1 MVPFA
6 NRRHDS
12 IIAGARDG
20 GFAGLAKRGARAFKH
35 GSHRT
40 TKEPQMSLPP
50 IVVFDLDG
58 TLAETAPDIMRTLN
72 VILEREGLPA
82 LPLER
87 ARELV
92 GAGARALISR
102 GFKVSG
108 RPLDDETLERLFEEF
123 LLIYAED
130 VASNSFLFDG
140 VLDAL
145 DTLAAEGY
153 ALAVC
158 TNKPILHT
166 RLILDHFKIAQRFA
180 AVAGRDSFPFH
191 KPDPRH
197 LTLTIEA
204 AGADPA
210 RAVMIGDSRTD
221 ITTARAAG
229 IPTICVP
236 FGYTDVPIETLEP
249 DLIIQH
255 FDALP
260 EAVRQILGGGGGQE
274 AGNTSDGK
282 VPAHS

>member
-1 MVPFA
+1 
-6 NRRHDS
+6 
-12 IIAGARDG
+12 
-20 GFAGLAKRGARAFKH
+20 
-35 GSHRT
+35 
-40 TKEPQMSLPP
+40 MSLSP

-58 TLAETAPDIMRTLN
+58 TLAETAPDIMRVLN
-72 VILEREGLPA
+72 VILVREGLPA

-108 RPLDDETLERLFEEF
+108 RPLDEETLERLFEDF

-130 VASNSFLFDG
+130 VASHSHLFDG
-140 VLDAL
+140 VLGAL
-145 DTLAAEGY
+145 DQLSAEGY
-153 ALAVC
+153 LLAVC

-204 AGADPA
+204 AGGDPA

-221 ITTARAAG
+221 IATAKAAG

-249 DLIIQH
+249 DVVIQH

-260 EAVRQILGGGGGQE
+260 AAVRQMLGAISSRNDAE
-274 AGNTSDGK
+274 AI
-282 VPAHS
+282 AHS

>member
-1 MVPFA
+1 M
-6 NRRHDS
+6 
-12 IIAGARDG
+12 
-20 GFAGLAKRGARAFKH
+20 
-35 GSHRT
+35 T
-40 TKEPQMSLPP
+40 LPP

-58 TLAETAPDIMRTLN
+58 TLAETAPDIMRVLN
-72 VILEREGLPA
+72 VILVREGLPA

-92 GAGARALISR
+92 GAGARALIER
-102 GFKVSG
+102 GFRVSG
-108 RPLDDETLERLFEEF
+108 RPLDAETLERLFEDF

-130 VASNSFLFDG
+130 VASHSHLFDG
-140 VLDAL
+140 VLGAL
-145 DTLAAEGY
+145 DALAAEGY
-153 ALAVC
+153 LLAVC

-166 RLILDHFKIAQRFA
+166 RLILDHFGIAQRFA
-180 AVAGRDSFPFH
+180 SVAGRDSFPFH

-204 AGADPA
+204 PGGDPA

-221 ITTARAAG
+221 IATAKAAG

-249 DLIIQH
+249 DVVIQH

-260 EAVRQILGGGGGQE
+260 AAVRQVLGGGHAAE
-274 AGNTSDGK
+274 PSK
-282 VPAHS
+282 VAAHS

>member
-1 MVPFA
+1 
-6 NRRHDS
+6 
-12 IIAGARDG
+12 
-20 GFAGLAKRGARAFKH
+20 
-35 GSHRT
+35 
-40 TKEPQMSLPP
+40 MSLPP

-58 TLAETAPDIMRTLN
+58 TLAETAPDIMRVLN
-72 VILEREGLPA
+72 VILEREGLPV

-92 GAGARALISR
+92 GAGARALIER

-108 RPLDDETLERLFEEF
+108 RPLDEATLERLFDDF

-130 VASNSFLFDG
+130 VASHSHLYDG
-140 VLDAL
+140 VLAAMDAL
-145 DTLAAEGY
+145 SSEGF

-166 RLILDHFKIAQRFA
+166 RLILDHFGITDRFA
-180 AVAGRDSFPFH
+180 SIAGRDSFPFH

-197 LTLTIEA
+197 LTMTIEA

-221 ITTARAAG
+221 IATAKAAG
-229 IPTICVP
+229 IPCICVP
-236 FGYTDVPIETLEP
+236 FGYTDVAIETLEP
-249 DLIIQH
+249 DLVIQH

-260 EAVRQILGGGGGQE
+260 DAVRQVLGL
-274 AGNTSDGK
+274 
-282 VPAHS
+282 VPIES

>member
-1 MVPFA
+1 
-6 NRRHDS
+6 
-12 IIAGARDG
+12 
-20 GFAGLAKRGARAFKH
+20 
-35 GSHRT
+35 
-40 TKEPQMSLPP
+40 MSLPP

-58 TLAETAPDIMRTLN
+58 TLAETAPDIMRVLN
-72 VILEREGLPA
+72 VILVREGLPA

-92 GAGARALISR
+92 GAGARALIER

-108 RPLDDETLERLFEEF
+108 RPLDAEMLERLFEDF

-130 VASNSFLFDG
+130 VASDSHLFDG
-140 VLDAL
+140 VLEAL
-145 DTLAAEGY
+145 ETLAAEGY
-153 ALAVC
+153 LLAVC

-204 AGADPA
+204 AGGDPA

-221 ITTARAAG
+221 IATAKAAG

-236 FGYTDVPIETLEP
+236 FGYTDVAIETLEP
-249 DLIIQH
+249 DVVIQH

-260 EAVRQILGGGGGQE
+260 AAVRQVLGGSNAE
-274 AGNTSDGK
+274 TPSK
-282 VPAHS
+282 VAAHS

>member
-1 MVPFA
+1 
-6 NRRHDS
+6 
-12 IIAGARDG
+12 
-20 GFAGLAKRGARAFKH
+20 
-35 GSHRT
+35 
-40 TKEPQMSLPP
+40 MSLPP

-58 TLAETAPDIMRTLN
+58 TLAETAPDIMRVLN
-72 VILEREGLPA
+72 IILVREGLPA

-108 RPLDDETLERLFEEF
+108 RPLDEETLERLFEDF

-130 VASNSFLFDG
+130 VASHSHLFDG
-140 VLDAL
+140 VLGAL
-145 DTLAAEGY
+145 DQLSAEGY
-153 ALAVC
+153 LLAVC

-166 RLILDHFKIAQRFA
+166 RLILDQFGIAQRFA
-180 AVAGRDSFPFH
+180 SVAGRDSFPFH

-204 AGADPA
+204 AGGDPA

-221 ITTARAAG
+221 IATAKAAG

-236 FGYTDVPIETLEP
+236 FGYTDVAIETLEP
-249 DLIIQH
+249 DVVIQH

-260 EAVRQILGGGGGQE
+260 AAVRQVLGGKGSTIDAE
-274 AGNTSDGK
+274 AA
-282 VPAHS
+282 AHS

>member
-1 MVPFA
+1 
-6 NRRHDS
+6 
-12 IIAGARDG
+12 
-20 GFAGLAKRGARAFKH
+20 
-35 GSHRT
+35 
-40 TKEPQMSLPP
+40 MSLPP

-72 VILEREGLPA
+72 VILTQEGLPA

-92 GAGARALISR
+92 GAGARALIER
-102 GFKVSG
+102 GFRVSG
-108 RPLDDETLERLFEEF
+108 QPLDDETLERLFEDF
-123 LLIYAED
+123 LLIYADD
-130 VASNSFLFDG
+130 VASHSHLFDG
-140 VLDAL
+140 VLAAL
-145 DTLAAEGY
+145 DTLSEEGY

-166 RLILDHFKIAQRFA
+166 RLILDHFGIAGRFA

-204 AGADPA
+204 AKADPD

-221 ITTARAAG
+221 IATARAAG

-236 FGYTDVPIETLEP
+236 FGYTDVPIETLKP
-249 DLIIQH
+249 DLIIPH

-260 EAVRQILGGGGGQE
+260 EAVRQVLGR
-274 AGNTSDGK
+274 

>member
-1 MVPFA
+1 
-6 NRRHDS
+6 
-12 IIAGARDG
+12 
-20 GFAGLAKRGARAFKH
+20 
-35 GSHRT
+35 
-40 TKEPQMSLPP
+40 MSLPP

-58 TLAETAPDIMRTLN
+58 TLAETAPDIMRVLN
-72 VILEREGLPA
+72 VILVREGLAA

-108 RPLDDETLERLFEEF
+108 RPLDEETLERLFEDF

-130 VASNSFLFDG
+130 VASDSHLFDG

-145 DTLAAEGY
+145 ETLASDGY
-153 ALAVC
+153 LLAVC

-180 AVAGRDSFPFH
+180 SVAGRDSFPFH

-197 LTLTIEA
+197 LTLTIAA
-204 AGADPA
+204 AGGDPA

-221 ITTARAAG
+221 IATAKAAG

-236 FGYTDVPIETLEP
+236 FGYTDVAIETLEP
-249 DLIIQH
+249 DLVIQH

-260 EAVRQILGGGGGQE
+260 AAVRLVLGKMSSTTD
-274 AGNTSDGK
+274 AGTN
-282 VPAHS
+282 AHS

>member
-1 MVPFA
+1 
-6 NRRHDS
+6 
-12 IIAGARDG
+12 
-20 GFAGLAKRGARAFKH
+20 
-35 GSHRT
+35 
-40 TKEPQMSLPP
+40 MSLPP

-58 TLAETAPDIMRTLN
+58 TLAETAPDIMRVLN
-72 VILEREGLPA
+72 VILVREGLPA

-108 RPLDDETLERLFEEF
+108 RPLDEATLERLFEDF

-130 VASNSFLFDG
+130 VASHSHLFDG
-140 VLDAL
+140 VLGAL
-145 DTLAAEGY
+145 DQLSAEGY
-153 ALAVC
+153 LLAVC

-166 RLILDHFKIAQRFA
+166 RLILDHFGIAQRFA
-180 AVAGRDSFPFH
+180 SVAGRDSFPFH
-191 KPDPRH
+191 KPDSRH

-204 AGADPA
+204 AGGDPA

-221 ITTARAAG
+221 IATAKAAG

-249 DLIIQH
+249 DVIIQH

-260 EAVRQILGGGGGQE
+260 AAVRQVLGGRASTIDSE
-274 AGNTSDGK
+274 VA
-282 VPAHS
+282 AHS